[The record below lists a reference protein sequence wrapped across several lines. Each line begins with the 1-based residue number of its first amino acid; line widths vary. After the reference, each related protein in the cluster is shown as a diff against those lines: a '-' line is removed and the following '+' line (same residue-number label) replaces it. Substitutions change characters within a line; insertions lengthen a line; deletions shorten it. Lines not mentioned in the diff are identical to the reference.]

1 VADGIYVGMSAAAAR
16 AAQLESIS
24 DNLAN
29 VETPGFKAG
38 RPSFQSF
45 LPGRGTTD
53 KVFTAAVA
61 TGTDVS
67 PGTTVTTDNPLDV
80 IPDGDLYLGVQTPQ
94 GIAYTRNGKISV
106 NPDGHLSVAGHPL
119 LGRSGDP
126 IVVPEGVPPTIDS
139 EGNVIVGGASV
150 DRLALFQVQ
159 GPVDRVGLT
168 LLGASAGTTVQ
179 PVDEGGT
186 VRVGELEMGNV
197 QPLECT
203 VAMITAQRN
212 FESAMQAIQTY
223 RQLDQRATEVGR
235 VR

>member
-1 VADGIYVGMSAAAAR
+1 VADGIYVGMAAAAAR
-16 AAQLESIS
+16 AAQLDSIS

-29 VETPGFKAG
+29 VETPGFKAA
-38 RPSFQSF
+38 RPAFQSF
-45 LPGRGTTD
+45 LPGKGPTD

-67 PGTTVTTDNPLDV
+67 PGTTVTTDDPLDIV
-80 IPDGDLYLGVQTPQ
+80 PDGDLYLGVQTPQ
-94 GIAYTRNGKISV
+94 GTAYTRNGKISV
-106 NPDGHLSVAGHPL
+106 NADGHLSVAGHPL
-119 LGRSGDP
+119 LGRTGEP
-126 IVVPEGVPPTIDS
+126 IVIPEGGAPTIDAD
-139 EGNVIVGGASV
+139 GNVVVGGSSV

-168 LLGASAGTTVQ
+168 LLGAGAGTTVQ
-179 PVDEGGT
+179 PIEDGR
-186 VRVGELEMGNV
+186 VRVGQLELGNA
-197 QPLECT
+197 QPLEST